1 MTHAMPSYTDF
12 FIDLQFEA
20 LLLIAWRFTAAV
32 VFSEKTVECLGARQ
46 FFSRKMLYGS
56 IWSIQKRCQMR
67 GSLGANVCV

>member
-46 FFSRKMLYGS
+46 FFSRKMLY
-56 IWSIQKRCQMR
+56 
-67 GSLGANVCV
+67 